1 LCVSSCPTATYAPY
15 ALVSLLGISA
25 AAILEWDA
33 LLCDYGFDPQTEF
46 LTGDYVSDVQRC
58 VPTVLVQAISSV
70 DSIFTNTTSYILT
83 ADGVSQGNATALTQT
98 LSSVLSIYLQL
109 QGFFEV
115 LYEDVVASWY
125 IILIGLFIG
134 MLLSMVFI
142 VLMRWLAGIMVYLS
156 MAILFLLLGVGTFY
170 CFWYWKQLEGVEG
183 SDEALEFSTNLL
195 SYLRL
200 RTTWLIFGCVLGGI
214 LLILLLITICLCNR
228 IRIAVALIKEASR
241 AVGHMFSTLFWPI
254 IPFILEILIVLIWLS
269 IALFVS
275 TSYMNHFTVVD
286 APSDFTLANG
296 TTCEFDTFNETY
308 PNTTARCQFAE
319 YALPW
324 YTVYLQFYNV
334 FMLFWLVN
342 FIIALGQ
349 MTLAGAFAS
358 YYWAF
363 TKPQDIPAFPVVY
376 SLWRSI
382 RYHLGSLAFG
392 SLIIAIIQLI
402 RVILEYVERKL
413 KGKAD
418 NKVVQYIIK
427 CLKCLFWL
435 VEKVM
440 KFINKNA
447 YIIIAVY
454 GKSFCSAS
462 QEAFWL
468 LLRNILRV
476 AVVNNVTDYILLLGK
491 LMVYNLLILQI
502 ICIGTYF
509 IAWCFFSV
517 YDMAVDTLFM
527 CFLED
532 LERHDGSAEK
542 PFYMSKELK
551 GLVGKKNKF
560 EEADSDSE

>member
-1 LCVSSCPTATYAPY
+1 MYY
-15 ALVSLLGISA
+15 LLA
-25 AAILEWDA
+25 
-33 LLCDYGFDPQTEF
+33 
-46 LTGDYVSDVQRC
+46 DVQRC

-491 LMVYNLLILQI
+491 LMVTALIGLASFFFFTNQITIVSSFLGIPDVTYYWTPIII

-517 YDMAVDTLFM
+517 YDMAVDTLFL
-527 CFLED
+527 CF
-532 LERHDGSAEK
+532 
-542 PFYMSKELK
+542 
-551 GLVGKKNKF
+551 
-560 EEADSDSE
+560 